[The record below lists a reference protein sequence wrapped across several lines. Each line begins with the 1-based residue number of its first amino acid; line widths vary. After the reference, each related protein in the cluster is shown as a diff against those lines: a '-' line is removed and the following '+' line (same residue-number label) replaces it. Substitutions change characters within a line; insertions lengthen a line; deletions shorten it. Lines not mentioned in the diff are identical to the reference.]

1 MLTAFLVS
9 FGVVFLAEFG
19 DKSQLLTLALATKY
33 RALPVL
39 IAITLSTMVLQALS
53 VGIGG
58 AIGAALP
65 TTFINVVAGIA
76 FLGFAIW
83 TFRGDDDDD
92 DEERKAV
99 NALKSSKHI
108 VMTVATMFFLAE
120 LGDKTMLSSMTL
132 ATDANLWGTWLGA
145 TAGMVTADGL
155 AIVAGRAMGDRL
167 PRKAIRIGAS
177 TAFLVFAALMFVDAL
192 N

>member
-1 MLTAFLVS
+1 MLAAFFIS

-19 DKSQLLTLALATKY
+19 DKSQLLTLTLATKY

-65 TTFINVVAGIA
+65 TTIINVVAGFA
-76 FLGFAIW
+76 FLGFAVW

-92 DEERKAV
+92 DGTKEL

-108 VMTVATMFFLAE
+108 VMAVASMFFLAE

-132 ATDANLWGTWLGA
+132 ATDANLLGTWLGA
-145 TAGMVTADGL
+145 TAGMVSADGL
-155 AIVAGRAMGDRL
+155 AIIAGRAMGDRL
-167 PRKAIRIGAS
+167 PRKAIRLGA
-177 TAFLVFAALMFVDAL
+177 TVAFLVFAVLMFIDAL